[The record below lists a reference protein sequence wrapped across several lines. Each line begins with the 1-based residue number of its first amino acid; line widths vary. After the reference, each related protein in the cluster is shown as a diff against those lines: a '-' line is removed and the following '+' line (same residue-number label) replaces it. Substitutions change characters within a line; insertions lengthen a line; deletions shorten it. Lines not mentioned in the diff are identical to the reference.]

1 LNPPQGA
8 KLSKIAVIGTGY
20 VGLTTSIG
28 LASLGHQVIGY
39 DLDPTKVALLQAG
52 TLPIHEPGLGEIL
65 ADVLKSGNLK
75 TTSELSEAVTDADFI
90 FTCVPTPQDEDGSAD
105 LSYVIS
111 ASAAMKDF
119 LKPGVV
125 VVTKSTVPVGSAQVV
140 EDAIGRSDVEVASN
154 PEFLREGAAVHDF
167 NHPDRIVVGAR
178 SNEVAQ
184 KVMDLYSKI
193 DCPKILTSQ
202 ATAELIKY
210 ASNSFLAIKLSYVN
224 DIAALCEAVGADSHE
239 VLHGMGLD
247 TRIGNRFLEPGPG
260 WGGSCFPKDTK
271 ALESIAN
278 SYGVEMPLITSA
290 IASNDSAHKRVADR
304 VAEALGGS
312 LSGKTIAVLGLTFK
326 ANTDDTRE
334 SPAIAV
340 IEHLVKGGAKVVA
353 YDPMVS
359 EYELNGLSLV
369 DSAVTAASGSDALV
383 VLTEWP
389 EFRTVDGA
397 EILKVMTG
405 NVVVDTRRVLDR
417 DKWQAVGAVFP
428 NASSRAV

>member
-1 LNPPQGA
+1 
-8 KLSKIAVIGTGY
+8 LSKIAVIGTGY

-39 DLDPTKVALLQAG
+39 DLDPAKVEMLQAG
-52 TLPIHEPGLGEIL
+52 KLPIHEPGLGEIL
-65 ADVLKSGNLK
+65 TAGIKSGNLQI
-75 TTSELSEAVTDADFI
+75 TSVLSEAVSEADFV

-119 LKPGVV
+119 LKPGAV

-260 WGGSCFPKDTK
+260 WGGSCFPKDAK
-271 ALESIAN
+271 ALESIAT

-290 IASNDSAHKRVADR
+290 IASNESAHKRVADR

-312 LSGKTIAVLGLTFK
+312 LSGKIIAVLGLTFK

-340 IEHLVKGGAKVVA
+340 IEHLVQGGANVVA
-353 YDPMVS
+353 YDPMVTK
-359 EYELNGLSLV
+359 YELNGLSLA
-369 DSAVTAASGSDALV
+369 DSAVAAAS
-383 VLTEWP
+383 TEWP
-389 EFRTVDGA
+389 EFRTVDSAG
-397 EILKVMTG
+397 ILKAMTG
-405 NVVVDTRRVLDR
+405 NIVVDTRRVLDQA
-417 DKWQAVGAVFP
+417 KWQAAGAVFP
-428 NASSRAV
+428 NTASRAV

>member
-1 LNPPQGA
+1 M
-8 KLSKIAVIGTGY
+8 SKIAVIGTGY

-28 LASLGHQVIGY
+28 LASLGHQVVGY
-39 DLDPTKVALLQAG
+39 DLDPTKVEMLQAG
-52 TLPIHEPGLGEIL
+52 KLPIHEPGLGEIL
-65 ADVLKSGNLK
+65 TAGIKSGNLQ
-75 TTSELSEAVTDADFI
+75 TTSILSEAVSDADFV

-119 LKPGVV
+119 LKPGAV

-140 EDAIGRSDVEVASN
+140 EEAIGRSDVEVASN

-184 KVMDLYSKI
+184 SVMDLYSKI

-290 IASNDSAHKRVADR
+290 IASNESAHKRVADR
-304 VAEALGGS
+304 VAEALGSS

-340 IEHLVKGGAKVVA
+340 IEYLVQSGAKVVA
-353 YDPMVS
+353 YDPMVAK
-359 EYELNGLSLV
+359 YELNGLSLA
-369 DSAVTAASGSDALV
+369 DSAVAAAAGSDALV

-389 EFRTVDGA
+389 EFRSIDSA
-397 EILKVMTG
+397 EILKAMTG
-405 NVVVDTRRVLDR
+405 NVVVDTRRVLDQT
-417 DKWQAVGAVFP
+417 KWQAAGAVFP
-428 NASSRAV
+428 NTSVTKAI

>member
-1 LNPPQGA
+1 MGFDVDPA
-8 KLSKIAVIGTGY
+8 KVELI
-20 VGLTTSIG
+20 
-28 LASLGHQVIGY
+28 
-39 DLDPTKVALLQAG
+39 QAG

-65 ADVLKSGNLK
+65 VDVLKSGNLQ
-75 TTSELSEAVTDADFI
+75 TTSVLSEAVTDADFV

-111 ASAAMKDF
+111 ASTAMKDF
-119 LKPGVV
+119 LKSGAV

-140 EDAIGRSDVEVASN
+140 EEAISRSDVQVASN

-178 SNEVAQ
+178 SNDVAQ
-184 KVMDLYSKI
+184 KVMDLYAKI
-193 DCPKILTSQ
+193 ECPKILTSR

-278 SYGVEMPLITSA
+278 NYGVEMPLITSA
-290 IASNDSAHKRVADR
+290 IASNDSAQKRVADR
-304 VAEALGGS
+304 VADSLGGS

-340 IEHLVKGGAKVVA
+340 IEHFVRSGGKVVA
-353 YDPMVS
+353 YDPMVTK
-359 EYELNGLSLV
+359 YELAGLSIA
-369 DSAVTAASGSDALV
+369 DSAVAAASGASALV

-389 EFRTVDGA
+389 EFRTVDSA
-397 EILKVMTG
+397 EILEAMTG
-405 NVVVDTRRVLDR
+405 NVVVDTRNVLDQN
-417 DKWQAVGAVFP
+417 KWQTAGAVFP
-428 NASSRAV
+428 SASSSRAV

>member
-1 LNPPQGA
+1 
-8 KLSKIAVIGTGY
+8 LSKIAVIGTGY

-28 LASLGHQVIGY
+28 LASLGHHVVGY
-39 DLDPTKVALLQAG
+39 DLDPAKVELLQAG

-65 ADVLKSGNLK
+65 TDVLKSGNLQI
-75 TTSELSEAVTDADFI
+75 TSVLSKAVSEADFV

-119 LKPGVV
+119 LKPAAV

-140 EDAIGRSDVEVASN
+140 EDAIGRSDIEVASN

-304 VAEALGGS
+304 VADALGGS

-340 IEHLVKGGAKVVA
+340 IEHLVQGGAKVVA
-353 YDPMVS
+353 YDPMVTK
-359 EYELNGLSLV
+359 YDLAGMSLA

-389 EFRTVDGA
+389 EFRTA
-397 EILKVMTG
+397 NSTEILKVMTG
-405 NVVVDTRRVLDR
+405 NVVLDTRRVLDQA
-417 DKWQAVGAVFP
+417 KWQVAGAVFP
-428 NASSRAV
+428 NTSSRAV

>member
-1 LNPPQGA
+1 M
-8 KLSKIAVIGTGY
+8 SKIAVIGTGY

-39 DLDPTKVALLQAG
+39 DVDSAKVDMLQAG
-52 TLPIHEPGLGEIL
+52 KLPIHEPGLGEIL
-65 ADVLKSGNLK
+65 VAAIASGNLL
-75 TTSELSEAVTDADFI
+75 TTSVLSEAVTDADFI

-119 LKPGVV
+119 LKSGAV

-140 EDAIGRSDVEVASN
+140 EGAIGRNDVEVASN

-178 SNEVAQ
+178 SKEVAQ

-224 DIAALCEAVGADSHE
+224 DIAALCDAVGAESHE

-278 SYGVEMPLITSA
+278 SYCVELPLITSA
-290 IASNDSAHKRVADR
+290 IASNELAQKRVAHR
-304 VAEALGGS
+304 VTTALGGS
-312 LSGKTIAVLGLTFK
+312 LLGKTIAVLGLTFK

-340 IEHLVKGGAKVVA
+340 IEHLVRSGGKVVA
-353 YDPMVS
+353 YDPMVTK
-359 EYELNGLSLV
+359 YELAGLSLA
-369 DSAVTAASGSDALV
+369 DSAVAAASGSDALI

-389 EFRTVDGA
+389 EFRSVNSA

-405 NVVVDTRRVLDR
+405 NIVIDTRNVFDQ
-417 DKWQAVGAVFP
+417 KAWQLAGAIFP
-428 NASSRAV
+428 NASATRVV

>member
-1 LNPPQGA
+1 M
-8 KLSKIAVIGTGY
+8 SKIAVIGTGY

-39 DLDPTKVALLQAG
+39 DLDPVKIEMLQAG
-52 TLPIHEPGLGEIL
+52 KLPIHEPGLGEIL
-65 ADVLKSGNLK
+65 VAAIASGNLL
-75 TTSELSEAVTDADFI
+75 TTSVLSEAVADADFI

-119 LKPGVV
+119 LKSGAI

-140 EDAIGRSDVEVASN
+140 EGAIGRSDVEVASN

-178 SNEVAQ
+178 SKEVAQ

-193 DCPKILTSQ
+193 ACPKVLTSQ

-224 DIAALCEAVGADSHE
+224 DIAALCDAVGADSHE

-278 SYGVEMPLITSA
+278 SFGVELPLITSA
-290 IASNDSAHKRVADR
+290 IASNAAAQKRVADR
-304 VAEALGGS
+304 VADALGG
-312 LSGKTIAVLGLTFK
+312 LLTGKTIAVLGLTFK

-340 IEHLVKGGAKVVA
+340 IEHLVRSGGKVVA
-353 YDPMVS
+353 YDPMVTS
-359 EYELNGLSLV
+359 YELAGLSIA
-369 DSAVTAASGSDALV
+369 DSAVAAASGADALV

-389 EFRTVDGA
+389 EFRAVNSA

-405 NVVVDTRRVLDR
+405 NIVIDTRNVFDQ
-417 DKWQAVGAVFP
+417 KAWQSAGAVFP
-428 NASSRAV
+428 NTSTTRNA

>member
-1 LNPPQGA
+1 M
-8 KLSKIAVIGTGY
+8 SKIAVIGTGY

-28 LASLGHQVIGY
+28 LASLGHKVIGY
-39 DLDPTKVALLQAG
+39 DLDPAKVEMLQAG
-52 TLPIHEPGLGEIL
+52 QLPIHEPGLGEIL
-65 ADVLKSGNLK
+65 TAGIESGNLQI
-75 TTSELSEAVTDADFI
+75 TSVLSEAVSEADFV

-111 ASAAMKDF
+111 ASAAMKEF
-119 LKPGVV
+119 LKPGAV

-140 EDAIGRSDVEVASN
+140 EDAIGRSDVDVASN

-178 SNEVAQ
+178 STEVAQ

-224 DIAALCEAVGADSHE
+224 DIAALCEAVGADSQE

-260 WGGSCFPKDTK
+260 WGGSCFPKDAK
-271 ALESIAN
+271 ALESIASN
-278 SYGVEMPLITSA
+278 LGVGLPLITSA
-290 IASNDSAHKRVADR
+290 IASNEAAHKRVADR
-304 VAEALGGS
+304 VTDALGGS

-340 IEHLVKGGAKVVA
+340 IEHLVQGGAKVVA
-353 YDPMVS
+353 YDPMVTK
-359 EYELNGLSLV
+359 YELAGLSLA
-369 DSAVTAASGSDALV
+369 DSAVAAASGADALV

-389 EFRTVDGA
+389 AFRTVHSA
-397 EILKVMTG
+397 EILQAMTG
-405 NVVVDTRRVLDR
+405 NVVVDTRRVLDQA
-417 DKWQAVGAVFP
+417 KWQAAGAVFP
-428 NASSRAV
+428 NSSSRAV

>member
-1 LNPPQGA
+1 M
-8 KLSKIAVIGTGY
+8 SKIAVIGTGY

-39 DLDPTKVALLQAG
+39 DVDPAKVEMLQAG
-52 TLPIHEPGLGEIL
+52 RLPIYEPGLGEIL
-65 ADVLKSGNLK
+65 SDVLRSGNLQ
-75 TTSELSEAVTDADFI
+75 TTSELSEAVVDADFV

-111 ASAAMKDF
+111 ASSAMKDF
-119 LKPGVV
+119 LKSGAI
-125 VVTKSTVPVGSAQVV
+125 VVTKSTVPVGSAQIV
-140 EDAIGRSDVEVASN
+140 EDAIGRSDIEVASN

-167 NHPDRIVVGAR
+167 QNPDRIVVGAR
-178 SNEVAQ
+178 STEVAQ
-184 KVMDLYSKI
+184 RVIDLYSKI

-224 DIAALCEAVGADSHE
+224 DIAALCEVVGADSHE
-239 VLHGMGLD
+239 VLTGMGLD

-278 SYGVEMPLITSA
+278 SFGVQLPLITTA
-290 IASNDSAHKRVADR
+290 IASNESAHKRVADR
-304 VAEALGGS
+304 VINALGGT
-312 LSGKTIAVLGLTFK
+312 LNGKTIAVLGLTFK

-340 IEHLVKGGAKVVA
+340 INHLISSGGKVVA
-353 YDPMVS
+353 YDPMVG
-359 EYELNGLSLV
+359 EYNLAGMSLA
-369 DSAVTAASGSDALV
+369 DSAVAAASSADALI
-383 VLTEWP
+383 VLTEWD
-389 EFRTVDGA
+389 EFTKLDA
-397 EILKVMTG
+397 NQILSAMSGK
-405 NVVVDTRRVLDR
+405 VVVDTRNVLDKT
-417 DKWQAVGAVFP
+417 KWEVAGAEFP
-428 NASSRAV
+428 TSSNSRAV

>member
-1 LNPPQGA
+1 M
-8 KLSKIAVIGTGY
+8 SKIAVIGTGY

-28 LASLGHQVIGY
+28 LASLGHKVFGY
-39 DLDPTKVALLQAG
+39 DLDPAKVEMLQAG
-52 TLPIHEPGLGEIL
+52 QLPIHEPGLGEIL
-65 ADVLKSGNLK
+65 TAGIESGNLQI
-75 TTSELSEAVTDADFI
+75 TSVLSEAVSEADFV

-111 ASAAMKDF
+111 ASAAMKEF
-119 LKPGVV
+119 LKPGAV

-178 SNEVAQ
+178 STEVAQ

-260 WGGSCFPKDTK
+260 WGGSCFPKDAK
-271 ALESIAN
+271 ALESIASN
-278 SYGVEMPLITSA
+278 FGVGLPLITSA
-290 IASNDSAHKRVADR
+290 IASNEAAHKRVADR
-304 VAEALGGS
+304 VTDALGGS

-340 IEHLVKGGAKVVA
+340 IEHLVQGGAKVVA
-353 YDPMVS
+353 YDPMVTK
-359 EYELNGLSLV
+359 YELAGLSLA
-369 DSAVTAASGSDALV
+369 DSAVAAASGADALV

-389 EFRTVDGA
+389 VFRTVDSA
-397 EILKVMTG
+397 EILQAMTG
-405 NVVVDTRRVLDR
+405 NVVVDTRRVLDQA
-417 DKWQAVGAVFP
+417 KWQAAGAVFP
-428 NASSRAV
+428 NSSSRAV

>member
-1 LNPPQGA
+1 M
-8 KLSKIAVIGTGY
+8 SKIAVIGTGY

-39 DLDPTKVALLQAG
+39 DVDPAKVDMLQTG
-52 TLPIHEPGLGEIL
+52 KLPIHEPGLGEIL
-65 ADVLKSGNLK
+65 VAVIESGNLR
-75 TTSELSEAVTDADFI
+75 TTSDLSEAVTDADFI

-119 LKPGVV
+119 LKSGAV

-140 EDAIGRSDVEVASN
+140 EGAIGRSDIEVASN

-184 KVMDLYSKI
+184 RVMELYSKI

-224 DIAALCEAVGADSHE
+224 DIAALCEAVGANSHE

-278 SYGVEMPLITSA
+278 KSGVELPLITSA
-290 IASNDSAHKRVADR
+290 IASNESAQKRVADR
-304 VAEALGGS
+304 VAHALGGS

-340 IEHLVKGGAKVVA
+340 IEHLVRSGGKVVA

-359 EYELNGLSLV
+359 NYELEGLSLA
-369 DSAVTAASGSDALV
+369 DSAVAAASGSDALV

-389 EFRTVDGA
+389 EFRTVDSA
-397 EILKVMTG
+397 EILKAMTG
-405 NVVVDTRRVLDR
+405 NVVVDTRNVFDQ
-417 DKWQAVGAVFP
+417 KAWQSAGAVFP
-428 NASSRAV
+428 VTSAIAKTN

>member
-1 LNPPQGA
+1 M
-8 KLSKIAVIGTGY
+8 SKIAVIGTGY

-39 DLDPTKVALLQAG
+39 DLDPVKVELLQAG
-52 TLPIHEPGLGEIL
+52 KLPIHEPGLGEIL
-65 ADVLKSGNLK
+65 IDVLGSGNLQ
-75 TTSELSEAVTDADFI
+75 TTSVLSEAVTDADFI

-111 ASAAMKDF
+111 ASSVMKDF
-119 LKPGVV
+119 LKSGAV
-125 VVTKSTVPVGSAQVV
+125 VVTKSTVPVGSAKIV

-290 IASNDSAHKRVADR
+290 IASNESAHKRVADR
-304 VAEALGGS
+304 VADALGGS
-312 LSGKTIAVLGLTFK
+312 LSGKTIAVLGITFK

-340 IEHLVKGGAKVVA
+340 VEHLVQSGAKVVA
-353 YDPMVS
+353 YDPMVTKHD
-359 EYELNGLSLV
+359 LAGMNLV
-369 DSAVTAASGSDALV
+369 DSAVAAASNSDALV

-389 EFRTVDGA
+389 EFRTLNSN
-397 EILKVMTG
+397 EILKAMTG
-405 NVVVDTRRVLDR
+405 KVVVDTRNVLDQNA
-417 DKWQAVGAVFP
+417 WQAAGAVFP
-428 NASSRAV
+428 NASTKRSA

>member
-1 LNPPQGA
+1 M
-8 KLSKIAVIGTGY
+8 SKIAVIGTGY

-39 DLDPTKVALLQAG
+39 DLDPAKVEMLQAG
-52 TLPIHEPGLGEIL
+52 KLPIHEPGLGEIL
-65 ADVLKSGNLK
+65 SAGIKSGNLQF
-75 TTSELSEAVTDADFI
+75 TSQLSEAVADAEFV

-119 LKPGVV
+119 LKPGAV

-178 SNEVAQ
+178 SNEIAQ
-184 KVMDLYSKI
+184 IVMDLYSKI

-239 VLHGMGLD
+239 VLNGMGLD

-278 SYGVEMPLITSA
+278 SYGVDMPLITSA

-304 VAEALGGS
+304 VADALGGS

-340 IEHLVKGGAKVVA
+340 IEHLVRSGAKVVA
-353 YDPMVS
+353 YDPMVTK
-359 EYELNGLSLV
+359 YELTGLSLA

-389 EFRTVDGA
+389 EFRTA
-397 EILKVMTG
+397 NSTEILKVMTG
-405 NVVVDTRRVLDR
+405 NVVLDTRRVLDQE
-417 DKWQAVGAVFP
+417 KWQVAGAVFP
-428 NASSRAV
+428 NTSSRAV

>member
-1 LNPPQGA
+1 
-8 KLSKIAVIGTGY
+8 LSKIAVIGTGY

-28 LASLGHQVIGY
+28 LASLGHKVIGY
-39 DLDPTKVALLQAG
+39 DLDPAKVEMLQAG
-52 TLPIHEPGLGEIL
+52 QLPIHEPGLGEIL
-65 ADVLKSGNLK
+65 TAGIESGNLQI
-75 TTSELSEAVTDADFI
+75 TSVLSEAVSEADFV

-111 ASAAMKDF
+111 ASAAMKEF
-119 LKPGVV
+119 LKPGAV
-125 VVTKSTVPVGSAQVV
+125 VVTKSTVPVGSARVV

-178 SNEVAQ
+178 STEVAQ

-224 DIAALCEAVGADSHE
+224 DIAALCEAVGADSQE

-260 WGGSCFPKDTK
+260 WGGSCFPKDAK
-271 ALESIAN
+271 ALESIASN
-278 SYGVEMPLITSA
+278 FGVGLPLITSA
-290 IASNDSAHKRVADR
+290 IASNEAAHKRVADR
-304 VAEALGGS
+304 VTDALGGS

-340 IEHLVKGGAKVVA
+340 IEHLVRGGAKVVA
-353 YDPMVS
+353 YDPMVTK
-359 EYELNGLSLV
+359 YELAGLSLA
-369 DSAVTAASGSDALV
+369 DSAVAAASGADALV

-389 EFRTVDGA
+389 VFRTVDSA
-397 EILKVMTG
+397 EILQAMTG
-405 NVVVDTRRVLDR
+405 NVVVDTRRVLDQA
-417 DKWQAVGAVFP
+417 KWQAAGAVFP
-428 NASSRAV
+428 NSSSRAV

>member
-1 LNPPQGA
+1 
-8 KLSKIAVIGTGY
+8 LSKIAVIGTGY

-39 DLDPTKVALLQAG
+39 DLDPAKVEMLQAG
-52 TLPIHEPGLGEIL
+52 KLPIHEPGLGEIL
-65 ADVLKSGNLK
+65 TAGIKSGNLQ
-75 TTSELSEAVTDADFI
+75 TTSVLSEAVSEADFV

-119 LKPGVV
+119 LKPGAV

-178 SNEVAQ
+178 FNEVAQ

-278 SYGVEMPLITSA
+278 SYGVDMPLITSA
-290 IASNDSAHKRVADR
+290 IASNESAHKRVADR
-304 VAEALGGS
+304 VADALGGS
-312 LSGKTIAVLGLTFK
+312 LSGKIIAVLGLTFK

-340 IEHLVKGGAKVVA
+340 IEHLVQGGAKVVA
-353 YDPMVS
+353 YDPMVTK
-359 EYELNGLSLV
+359 YELAGMSLA
-369 DSAVTAASGSDALV
+369 DSALASASGSDALV

-389 EFRTVDGA
+389 EFRTIDSA

-405 NVVVDTRRVLDR
+405 NIVVDTRRVLDQT
-417 DKWQAVGAVFP
+417 KWQAAGAVFP
-428 NASSRAV
+428 NTSSRVV

>member
-1 LNPPQGA
+1 
-8 KLSKIAVIGTGY
+8 LSKIAVIGTGY

-39 DLDPTKVALLQAG
+39 DLDPAKVEMLQAG
-52 TLPIHEPGLGEIL
+52 KLPIHEPGLGEIL
-65 ADVLKSGNLK
+65 TAGIKSGNLQ
-75 TTSELSEAVTDADFI
+75 TTSVLSEAVSDADFV

-119 LKPGVV
+119 LKPGAV

-140 EDAIGRSDVEVASN
+140 EDAIGRSDIEVASN

-239 VLHGMGLD
+239 VLYGMGLD

-304 VAEALGGS
+304 VAEALRGS

-359 EYELNGLSLV
+359 EYELNGLSLA
-369 DSAVTAASGSDALV
+369 DSVVAAASGSDALV

-397 EILKVMTG
+397 EILKAMTG
-405 NVVVDTRRVLDR
+405 NIVVDTRRVLDQA
-417 DKWQAVGAVFP
+417 KWQAAGAVFP
-428 NASSRAV
+428 NTASRAV

>member
-1 LNPPQGA
+1 M
-8 KLSKIAVIGTGY
+8 
-20 VGLTTSIG
+20 
-28 LASLGHQVIGY
+28 
-39 DLDPTKVALLQAG
+39 LQAG

-65 ADVLKSGNLK
+65 ADVLKSGNLQI
-75 TTSELSEAVTDADFI
+75 TSVLSKAVSEADFV

-178 SNEVAQ
+178 SSEVAQ

-397 EILKVMTG
+397 EIIKVMTG
-405 NVVVDTRRVLDR
+405 NVVVDTRRVLDQA
-417 DKWQAVGAVFP
+417 KWQAAGAVFP